1 MKEPEN
7 MGERIEELMRA
18 KRFKINALA
27 NKIGI
32 SGQGLRDIL
41 KGKSISPGV
50 QVINKLAEEFNVSV
64 DYLVNGI
71 GTAES
76 MTQVKESLGSYGT
89 RMGIN
94 KVKRERPIP
103 FVPVRT
109 FPSFI
114 QHYPNLNEVE
124 DLQYFSLPGDIA
136 IRTELIA
143 FEVEGESMMPELKSG
158 SVVVCSAETGNLRY
172 LLSGSIYGVLYAG
185 HFSIKRVINHIDN
198 EGMLEL
204 QSSND
209 KYTPMKVSV
218 NDVQQIWR
226 AILSIHSI

>member
-1 MKEPEN
+1 MKEPDT
-7 MGERIEELMRA
+7 MGERIEELMRS
-18 KRFKINALA
+18 KRYKINALA

-50 QVINKLAEEFNVSV
+50 QVINKLSEEFNVSV

-71 GTAES
+71 GTADGAG
-76 MTQVKESLGSYGT
+76 QVKE
-89 RMGIN
+89 GISAYSSRVGLN
-94 KVKRERPIP
+94 KLKRERPIL

-109 FPSFI
+109 LPSFI
-114 QHYPNLNEVE
+114 QHYPNLTEVE

-136 IRTELIA
+136 VRTELIA
-143 FEVEGESMMPELKSG
+143 FEVEGESMAPELKSG

-185 HFSIKRVINHIDN
+185 HFSIKRVINHIDT
-198 EGMLEL
+198 EGQLEL

-209 KYTPMKVSV
+209 KYTPMRVSV